1 MARSWNEVWSFGAGP
16 GRMYCGISRTAEGYA
31 VDLFCGDTCL
41 DSFNYD
47 TRVDAAR
54 ATEVLKLLYGTEQRN
69 KGKAFVQRSKGSV
82 AAHL

>member
-31 VDLFCGDTCL
+31 VDLFCGDTCV

-47 TRVDAAR
+47 TRVDASR

-69 KGKAFVQRSKGSV
+69 KGKAFVQRSKSGI
-82 AAHL
+82 AAHM